1 MIQFIQAWS
10 LWREG
15 LAKDLVDPSVSE
27 SCSDEEVLCCI
38 HVGLLCVQDD
48 PDARPPMSAI
58 LTTLE
63 SRSTPLATPDKPL
76 YFSRRNKVAKRA
88 DYSQD
93 SVDTET
99 LTVVEG
105 R

>member
-1 MIQFIQAWS
+1 MIRFIQAWS

-27 SCSDEEVLCCI
+27 SCSDEEVLYCI

-48 PDARPPMSAI
+48 SDARPPMSTV

-63 SRSTPLATPDKPL
+63 SRSTPLATPDKPP
-76 YFSRRNKVAKRA
+76 YFSGRNKVAKRA
-88 DYSQD
+88 DY
-93 SVDTET
+93 
-99 LTVVEG
+99 G
-105 R
+105 